1 MISIE
6 ILEKTTN
13 EFFDKFCNDD
23 LFNSRPIWSS
33 KWMFRG
39 EVPNNSK
46 KGCYALLYKDE
57 IVYIGVA
64 IGDSYE
70 GSGLGSRIS
79 NYWKYDSNE
88 NGVRTYEPTVKGINS
103 IITLPFTPNDFY
115 LAAALEVYLIQKLNP
130 PNNKTHSRKI

>member
-1 MISIE
+1 
-6 ILEKTTN
+6 
-13 EFFDKFCNDD
+13 
-23 LFNSRPIWSS
+23 
-33 KWMFRG
+33 MFRG

-46 KGCYALLYKDE
+46 KGCYALLFKDE

-79 NYWKYDSNE
+79 NYWNYDSNE